1 MKRIQAN
8 DYPFAQEF
16 ITDASGEIRKVI
28 LDIADYRKLLKA
40 IEDEGLYR
48 AMLEVRH
55 ETPLNL
61 TEALSELEQA

>member
-1 MKRIQAN
+1 MSIQAS

-16 ITDASGEIRKVI
+16 VTDASGEILKVI
-28 LDIADYRKLLKA
+28 IDIADYRKLLEA

-48 AMLEVRH
+48 AMLDVRH
-55 ETPLNL
+55 EPPLTL